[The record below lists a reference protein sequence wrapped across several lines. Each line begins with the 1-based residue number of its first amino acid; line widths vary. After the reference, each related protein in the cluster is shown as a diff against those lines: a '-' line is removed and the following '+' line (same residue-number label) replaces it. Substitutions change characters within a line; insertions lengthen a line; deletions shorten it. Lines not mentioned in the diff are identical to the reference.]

1 MLVSDVGRVF
11 DEWCRNGTNRS
22 WNRSD
27 HEGTYPR
34 KFPVFR
40 TNGERSS
47 SQKNAGKRNL
57 GE

>member
-11 DEWCRNGTNRS
+11 DEWCRNGTNR
-22 WNRSD
+22 NRS
-27 HEGTYPR
+27 HEGPYQR

-40 TNGERSS
+40 ANGERSS
-47 SQKNAGKRNL
+47 SQKSARKRNL